1 MVNFGDPSTWEMN
14 VDQFIDSGLPKEKPQ
29 ELLDLQ
35 EQNRKGRLLDSLNKI
50 GGGLED
56 SSLDF
61 IRRENFAEKGVAK
74 IRPRGLDSTRSKT
87 GLDRMSD
94 LLLKAYAEDDILH
107 LANMPK
113 RDTMNLS
120 YFLAREDNIK
130 YLSKKSGLKTED
142 IFDLLDDREAYLELE
157 KRNIS
162 QTAGA
167 ETRLKPQRE
176 FYRKAEDWIT
186 KNAKRYD
193 DPEKFKKAFKRTF
206 PKNNLLLDAINSN
219 KESLNVQFSDSFKSE
234 MFGTGEG
241 LTLGGRSKK
250 QVEVTSKIKDLSIPR
265 RSVDAVFKTAIYN
278 LNPTV
283 RNKLLNEF
291 KNIVPK
297 NKPSNKDLYNIKQSI
312 RNNKLFKKFGVE
324 KSIKGP
330 IARLLYKDLGD
341 NLSKQISALRQPR
354 LQTTSLLRVFRDLV
368 DPKYKNQFTEALSAI
383 ESANKK
389 DIPEAKAKL
398 NIAENINFDHKIP
411 KSFIDAG
418 YADEINYI
426 KLNPT
431 LESFNQGAKLNE
443 FDRPMLAKAR
453 KYEAASK
460 QEKPKILKE
469 MQDIQ
474 SNFNERHANY
484 LSNVTIKDVKGK
496 PYFESTD
503 LPLTKETNVKKLI
516 EENIKF
522 KPGMQSEGR
531 LVETI
536 GIKPT
541 DTKSTILSKIKKA
554 PIPNKTKAIL
564 LPIVIGATAITG
576 ADLMT
581 GSVEAAEGAEETKK
595 VLPSYGEAAGL
606 TTAAAIGSK
615 ATKADP
621 LKGLRRFGK
630 EGAKNLLKGIFK
642 VAGAPTAAAGF
653 GAYEL
658 GQGNIKSAGASLLA
672 PELVGSLAPA
682 GKGVLS
688 RAGSILM
695 NPFGKAA
702 RAFTPVGLATIAGG
716 AAYDVYKETKRRQE
730 LTDEERLQEDIEAQ
744 EKDDEMMV
752 GAAEG
757 GRIGFSNGS
766 DATTLAIEKSLKA
779 FERYFKLGGKLSYKD
794 FIASGN
800 EGVSKFFNS
809 GGRVGF
815 ADGPD
820 DPNNPGRR
828 KFMKLAAGLASLPI
842 LGKFFK
848 VAEKAA
854 PLVQQ
859 IKNSSTAMP
868 DWFPNFV
875 DKFIGRSIG
884 KKIDADFMEY
894 TNPDLPNIKL
904 SKSDDGKILI
914 EGRNEFSES
923 YNINYEPPG
932 YEVLDYKTGKSV
944 KTKGEFEAVEG
955 RHVAL
960 GPEDY
965 DTDPFYAEDLDE
977 LFTSDVAEMEKY
989 ATGNVSKTV
998 KDAFGKET
1006 GLKKGKYD
1014 VDMAQGQAENRADI
1028 LRDEGLD
1035 EID

>member
-1 MVNFGDPSTWEMN
+1 MADFGDPSTWEMN

-35 EQNRKGRLLDSLNKI
+35 EQNRKQRLLQSLQKI
-50 GGGLED
+50 GPRLED

-61 IRRENFAEKGVAK
+61 INRENFAEKGVAK

-113 RDTMNLS
+113 QDTMNLS
-120 YFLAREDNIK
+120 YFLTREDNIQ
-130 YLSKKSGLKTED
+130 YLSKKSGLSTED
-142 IFDLLDDREAYLELE
+142 IFDLLDDRKAYLDLE
-157 KRNIS
+157 QRTIS

-241 LTLGGRSKK
+241 FTVGGRSKK
-250 QVEVTSKIKDLSIPR
+250 PVEVTSKIKDISIPR

-368 DPKYKNQFTEALSAI
+368 DSKYKNQFTEALSAI

-431 LESFNQGAKLNE
+431 LESFNKGAKLNE

-460 QEKPKILKE
+460 QEKPKILEE

-503 LPLTKETNVKKLI
+503 LPLTKETNIKKLI

-522 KPGMQSEGR
+522 KPGMQPDGQLKDFPGGNEKGF
-531 LVETI
+531 L
-536 GIKPT
+536 G
-541 DTKSTILSKIKKA
+541 
-554 PIPNKTKAIL
+554 
-564 LPIVIGATAITG
+564 
-576 ADLMT
+576 
-581 GSVEAAEGAEETKK
+581 
-595 VLPSYGEAAGL
+595 
-606 TTAAAIGSK
+606 GSK
-615 ATKADP
+615 AAKAF
-621 LKGLRRFGK
+621 LKSLQ
-630 EGAKNLLKGIFK
+630 LLGQPSI
-642 VAGAPTAAAGF
+642 AAGF
-653 GAYEL
+653 GIDEL
-658 GQGNIKSAGASLLA
+658 RKGNIKTAGSMLLA
-672 PELVGSLAPA
+672 PEFVGSFAPA
-682 GKGVLS
+682 GKGILS
-688 RAGSILM
+688 TIGRVAA
-695 NPFGKAA
+695 NPFGKAV

-716 AAYDVYKETKRRQE
+716 AGYDVYKEIKRRQE

-744 EKDDEMMV
+744 AKDDEMMV

-757 GRIGFSNGS
+757 GRIGFSDGS
-766 DATTLAIEKSLKA
+766 EGTALAITKSLEA
-779 FERYFKLGGKLSYKD
+779 FQRYINAGGKLNYKN
-794 FIASGN
+794 FIALGN

-820 DPNNPGRR
+820 NPGRR

-904 SKSDDGKILI
+904 SKSDDGKILV
-914 EGRNEFSES
+914 EGTNEYNEA
-923 YNINYEPPG
+923 YNISYEPPG
-932 YEVLDYKTGKSV
+932 YEVLDYKTGKAV

-955 RHVAL
+955 RHVAM
-960 GPEDY
+960 GPDDY
-965 DTDPFYAEDLDE
+965 DTDAFYAEDLDE
-977 LFTSDVAEMEKY
+977 LFTSDIAEMEKY
-989 ATGNVSKTV
+989 TTGNVTKTV
-998 KDAFGKET
+998 KDAFGTET

-1014 VDMAQGQAENRADI
+1014 VDMAQGQAENKADI

>member
-1 MVNFGDPSTWEMN
+1 MADFGDPSTWEMN
-14 VDQFIDSGLPKEKPQ
+14 VDQFIDSGLTKEKPQ

-35 EQNRKGRLLDSLNKI
+35 EQNRKQRLLQSLQKI
-50 GGGLED
+50 GPRLED

-61 IRRENFAEKGVAK
+61 INRENFAEKGVAK

-113 RDTMNLS
+113 QDTMNLS
-120 YFLAREDNIK
+120 YFLTREDNIQ
-130 YLSKKSGLKTED
+130 YLSKKSGLSTED
-142 IFDLLDDREAYLELE
+142 IFDLLDDRKAYLDLE
-157 KRNIS
+157 QRTIS

-241 LTLGGRSKK
+241 FTVGGQSKK
-250 QVEVTSKIKDLSIPR
+250 LEVTSKIKDISIPR

-431 LESFNQGAKLNE
+431 LESFNKGAKLNE

-460 QEKPKILKE
+460 QEKPKILEE

-522 KPGMQSEGR
+522 KPGMQPDGQLKDFPGGNEKGF
-531 LVETI
+531 L
-536 GIKPT
+536 G
-541 DTKSTILSKIKKA
+541 
-554 PIPNKTKAIL
+554 
-564 LPIVIGATAITG
+564 
-576 ADLMT
+576 
-581 GSVEAAEGAEETKK
+581 
-595 VLPSYGEAAGL
+595 
-606 TTAAAIGSK
+606 GSK
-615 ATKADP
+615 AAKAF
-621 LKGLRRFGK
+621 LKSLQILGQPS
-630 EGAKNLLKGIFK
+630 I
-642 VAGAPTAAAGF
+642 AAGF
-653 GAYEL
+653 GVDEL
-658 GQGNIKSAGASLLA
+658 RKGNIKTAGSMLLA
-672 PELVGSLAPA
+672 PEFVGSFAPA
-682 GKGVLS
+682 GKGILS
-688 RAGSILM
+688 TIGRVAA
-695 NPFGKAA
+695 NPFGKYV
-702 RAFTPVGLATIAGG
+702 RAFTPIGLATIAGG
-716 AAYDVYKETKRRQE
+716 AGYDVYKEIKRRQE

-744 EKDDEMMV
+744 ARDDEMMV

-757 GRIGFSNGS
+757 GRIGF
-766 DATTLAIEKSLKA
+766 
-779 FERYFKLGGKLSYKD
+779 
-794 FIASGN
+794 
-800 EGVSKFFNS
+800 
-809 GGRVGF
+809 

-820 DPNNPGRR
+820 DPKRR
-828 KFMKLAAGLASLPI
+828 TFMKVMAGIASLPI

-848 VAEKAA
+848 PAV
-854 PLVQQ
+854 PLV
-859 IKNSSTAMP
+859 KKLSNTTTKMP

-875 DKFIGRSIG
+875 DRFINKGIG
-884 KKIDADFMEY
+884 NKIDADLTEY
-894 TNPDLPNIKL
+894 SVKELPDVKL
-904 SKSDDGKILI
+904 LKQDNGAIRVEGKNAY
-914 EGRNEFSES
+914 NEE
-923 YNINYEPPG
+923 YYIDYEPPG
-932 YEVLDYKTGKSV
+932 VEVVDYNTGKTV
-944 KTKGEFEAVEG
+944 KTKGDF
-955 RHVAL
+955 VATDTEYRMIS
-960 GPEDY
+960 PEDY
-965 DTDPFYAEDLDE
+965 DVDGVNVDEIDDILGGSSTDLEGFAKGTGKTKYTTGQRRIDE
-977 LFTSDVAEMEKY
+977 ADARG
-989 ATGNVSKTV
+989 ASK
-998 KDAFGKET
+998 DES
-1006 GLKKGKYD
+1006 L
-1014 VDMAQGQAENRADI
+1014 RADI
-1028 LRDEGLD
+1028 NDPYGD
-1035 EID
+1035 IDPTDFTDD

>member
-1 MVNFGDPSTWEMN
+1 MDILTFIDKFNQNFDKQPEPRYNTKKYFIGTDN
-14 VDQFIDSGLPKEKPQ
+14 VDDIGPGSSNRGKLPRLDVMPEDYYSEGRGTGVMIDPRGFKDGKLQIPTQGL
-29 ELLDLQ
+29 DDG
-35 EQNRKGRLLDSLNKI
+35 GRVGFKNGK
-50 GGGLED
+50 
-56 SSLDF
+56 
-61 IRRENFAEKGVAK
+61 KV
-74 IRPRGLDSTRSKT
+74 RPSGLDSTRSKT

-130 YLSKKSGLKTED
+130 YLSKKSGLSTED

-167 ETRLKPQRE
+167 ETRFKPQRE

-443 FDRPMLAKAR
+443 FDRPMLALSR

-460 QEKPKILKE
+460 QEKPKILNK
-469 MQDIQ
+469 MKDLQ
-474 SNFNERHANY
+474 SNFNKKYDNY
-484 LSNVTIKDVKGK
+484 LSSVSIKDVKGK
-496 PYFESTD
+496 PYFKSTD
-503 LPLTKETNVKKLI
+503 LPLSKKTNIAK
-516 EENIKF
+516 
-522 KPGMQSEGR
+522 G
-531 LVETI
+531 
-536 GIKPT
+536 
-541 DTKSTILSKIKKA
+541 LSKILECK
-554 PIPNKTKAIL
+554 L
-564 LPIVIGATAITG
+564 
-576 ADLMT
+576 
-581 GSVEAAEGAEETKK
+581 E
-595 VLPSYGEAAGL
+595 
-606 TTAAAIGSK
+606 
-615 ATKADP
+615 
-621 LKGLRRFGK
+621 
-630 EGAKNLLKGIFK
+630 
-642 VAGAPTAAAGF
+642 
-653 GAYEL
+653 
-658 GQGNIKSAGASLLA
+658 
-672 PELVGSLAPA
+672 
-682 GKGVLS
+682 KGV
-688 RAGSILM
+688 
-695 NPFGKAA
+695 NC
-702 RAFTPVGLATIAGG
+702 
-716 AAYDVYKETKRRQE
+716 
-730 LTDEERLQEDIEAQ
+730 
-744 EKDDEMMV
+744 DDPM
-752 GAAEG
+752 
-757 GRIGFSNGS
+757 SYY
-766 DATTLAIEKSLKA
+766 KSLKEQEEIA
-779 FERYFKLGGKLSYKD
+779 AKGKGPNKIKAINKVKAAKNFIYGTLGPYALALEAAIAAPIAGYQASKGALPSEILNTATYGLAGKDRDELIQEQSGKEIFKARDFLETGEKLDALRKDPIYGGYRGKADRIGALEDTSKKFRDQYQDSYFTDPMTGRPSTEIFSIRQQQQADAEAQDQKGRDQRAKEFADKYTDTSSGLEL
-794 FIASGN
+794 FASGGLAN
-800 EGVSKFFNS
+800 LTRTIPPEK
-809 GGRVGF
+809 
-815 ADGPD
+815 GPQSQ
-820 DPNNPGRR
+820 
-828 KFMKLAAGLASLPI
+828 GLASFMKN
-842 LGKFFK
+842 GK
-848 VAEKAA
+848 
-854 PLVQQ
+854 
-859 IKNSSTAMP
+859 
-868 DWFPNFV
+868 
-875 DKFIGRSIG
+875 R
-884 KKIDADFMEY
+884 
-894 TNPDLPNIKL
+894 
-904 SKSDDGKILI
+904 
-914 EGRNEFSES
+914 
-923 YNINYEPPG
+923 
-932 YEVLDYKTGKSV
+932 
-944 KTKGEFEAVEG
+944 
-955 RHVAL
+955 
-960 GPEDY
+960 
-965 DTDPFYAEDLDE
+965 
-977 LFTSDVAEMEKY
+977 
-989 ATGNVSKTV
+989 
-998 KDAFGKET
+998 
-1006 GLKKGKYD
+1006 
-1014 VDMAQGQAENRADI
+1014 
-1028 LRDEGLD
+1028 
-1035 EID
+1035 

>member
-1 MVNFGDPSTWEMN
+1 MADFGDPSTWEMN

-35 EQNRKGRLLDSLNKI
+35 EQNRKQRLLQSLQKI
-50 GGGLED
+50 GPRLED

-61 IRRENFAEKGVAK
+61 INRENFAEKGVAK

-113 RDTMNLS
+113 QDTMNLS
-120 YFLAREDNIK
+120 YFLTREDNIQ
-130 YLSKKSGLKTED
+130 YLSKKSGLSTED
-142 IFDLLDDREAYLELE
+142 IFDLLDDRKAYLDLE
-157 KRNIS
+157 QRTIS

-241 LTLGGRSKK
+241 FTVGGRSKK
-250 QVEVTSKIKDLSIPR
+250 LVEVTSKIKDISIPR

-431 LESFNQGAKLNE
+431 LESFNKGAKLNE

-460 QEKPKILKE
+460 QEKPKILEE

-522 KPGMQSEGR
+522 KPGMQPDGQLKDFPGGNEKGF
-531 LVETI
+531 L
-536 GIKPT
+536 G
-541 DTKSTILSKIKKA
+541 
-554 PIPNKTKAIL
+554 
-564 LPIVIGATAITG
+564 
-576 ADLMT
+576 
-581 GSVEAAEGAEETKK
+581 
-595 VLPSYGEAAGL
+595 
-606 TTAAAIGSK
+606 GSK
-615 ATKADP
+615 AAKAF
-621 LKGLRRFGK
+621 LKSLQILGQPS
-630 EGAKNLLKGIFK
+630 I
-642 VAGAPTAAAGF
+642 AAGF
-653 GAYEL
+653 GVDEL
-658 GQGNIKSAGASLLA
+658 RKGNIKTAGSMLLA
-672 PELVGSLAPA
+672 PEFVGSFAPA
-682 GKGVLS
+682 GKGILS
-688 RAGSILM
+688 TIGRVAA
-695 NPFGKAA
+695 NPFGKYV

-716 AAYDVYKETKRRQE
+716 AGYDVYKEIKRRQE

-744 EKDDEMMV
+744 ARDDEMMV

-757 GRIGFSNGS
+757 GRIGYADGT
-766 DATTLAIEKSLKA
+766 DLAIKESLEA
-779 FERYFKLGGKLSYKD
+779 FKRYLEAGGKLGYKD
-794 FIASGN
+794 FIALGN
-800 EGVSKFFNS
+800 EGVSKFFNA

-820 DPNNPGRR
+820 DPKRR
-828 KFMKLAAGLASLPI
+828 TFMKVMAGIASLPI

-848 VAEKAA
+848 PAV
-854 PLVQQ
+854 PL
-859 IKNSSTAMP
+859 IKKLSNTTTKMP

-875 DKFIGRSIG
+875 DRFINKGIG
-884 KKIDADFMEY
+884 NKIDADLTEY
-894 TNPDLPNIKL
+894 SVKELPDVKL
-904 SKSDDGKILI
+904 LKQDNGAIRVEGKNAY
-914 EGRNEFSES
+914 NEE
-923 YNINYEPPG
+923 YYIDYEPPG
-932 YEVLDYKTGKSV
+932 VEVVDYNTGKTV
-944 KTKGEFEAVEG
+944 KTKGDF
-955 RHVAL
+955 VATDTEYRMIS
-960 GPEDY
+960 PEDY
-965 DTDPFYAEDLDE
+965 DVDGVNVDE
-977 LFTSDVAEMEKY
+977 IDDILGGSSTKLEGFAKGTNKEKY
-989 ATGNVSKTV
+989 TIGQRRIDEADARGASK
-998 KDAFGKET
+998 DES
-1006 GLKKGKYD
+1006 L
-1014 VDMAQGQAENRADI
+1014 RADI
-1028 LRDEGLD
+1028 NDPYGD
-1035 EID
+1035 IDPTDFTDD